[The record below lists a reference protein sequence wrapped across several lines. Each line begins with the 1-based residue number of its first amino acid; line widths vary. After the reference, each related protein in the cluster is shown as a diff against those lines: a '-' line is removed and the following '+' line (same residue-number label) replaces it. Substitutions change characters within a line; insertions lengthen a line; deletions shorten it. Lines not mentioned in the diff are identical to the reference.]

1 MTRSLSAA
9 LSALAIVVVAV
20 GLWVTGGGAGGPASA
35 QGAKATAP
43 AGTELATFAGGCFWC
58 VEADFDKVDGVLST
72 VSGFMGGTTLN
83 PNYKQVT
90 AGGTGHLE
98 VVQIT
103 FDPKKVTYQ
112 KLVDHFWKTIDPYD
126 AAGQFCDKGDS
137 YVTAIFAHS
146 PEQRKIA
153 DTTKAAL
160 VADNPLKQPIVTTI
174 HDASTFTAAEDNHQ
188 DFHTKNPFRYKYYRY
203 GCGRDARLEAI
214 WGKKAGH

>member
-1 MTRSLSAA
+1 MTRALSAT
-9 LSALAIVVVAV
+9 LSALAMVIAFA
-20 GLWVTGGGAGGPASA
+20 WSGGPVAA
-35 QGAKATAP
+35 QNAKATAP
-43 AGTELATFAGGCFWC
+43 AGSELATFAGGCFWC
-58 VEADFDKVDGVLST
+58 VESDFDKVEGVLST
-72 VSGFMGGTTLN
+72 VSGFMGGKTPN

-103 FDPKKVTYQ
+103 FDPKKVSYQ

-153 DTTKAAL
+153 DATKAAL
-160 VADNPLKQPIVTTI
+160 VADNPLKLPIVTAI
-174 HDASTFTAAEDNHQ
+174 HDASTFTAAEDYHQ
-188 DFHTKNPFRYKYYRY
+188 DFHTKNPVRYKYYRY